1 MNRHRGAAT
10 VATLLEMNAL
20 TEQRVVVTVETPA
33 PHVRLV
39 TFRRPEA
46 RNAINGAVAQA
57 LDQIVRDL
65 EQDPDAW
72 VVVLTGS
79 GGQAFCSGAD
89 LKEVARGNLGA
100 LWTTEG
106 GFAGFVRA
114 CRSKVWIA
122 AVDGF
127 ALAGGFEI
135 ALACDLIVA
144 SVDATFGLPE
154 VRRGLIATGVR
165 LGAERALALGLINRV
180 VPKDRTLVE
189 ALALADIIACNAPIA
204 VRESLKIARRTFDL
218 DDAALARLSEEG
230 QQRVMR
236 TEDFQEGPRA
246 FIEKR
251 TPRWVGR

>member
-1 MNRHRGAAT
+1 MMRGAFKYDSRAGAAPSTT
-10 VATLLEMNAL
+10 VRSDSCAAKLPQSAAEAAS
-20 TEQRVVVTVETPA
+20 TVSIPNECA
-33 PHVRLV
+33 
-39 TFRRPEA
+39 A
-46 RNAINGAVAQA
+46 RTMRTAIYGAVARA

-154 VRRGLIATGVR
+154 VRRGLSA
-165 LGAERALALGLINRV
+165 
-180 VPKDRTLVE
+180 
-189 ALALADIIACNAPIA
+189 AP
-204 VRESLKIARRTFDL
+204 
-218 DDAALARLSEEG
+218 
-230 QQRVMR
+230 
-236 TEDFQEGPRA
+236 
-246 FIEKR
+246 
-251 TPRWVGR
+251 

>member
-1 MNRHRGAAT
+1 
-10 VATLLEMNAL
+10 MNAL

-33 PHVRLV
+33 PHIRLV

-127 ALAGGFEI
+127 FFAVIEQLFAFALAAKE
-135 ALACDLIVA
+135 
-144 SVDATFGLPE
+144 
-154 VRRGLIATGVR
+154 
-165 LGAERALALGLINRV
+165 
-180 VPKDRTLVE
+180 
-189 ALALADIIACNAPIA
+189 
-204 VRESLKIARRTFDL
+204 
-218 DDAALARLSEEG
+218 
-230 QQRVMR
+230 
-236 TEDFQEGPRA
+236 
-246 FIEKR
+246 
-251 TPRWVGR
+251 